1 MKRLTSDNSNF
12 DTWMSEMMKPSGDEI
27 MSTVTLIRSTYEA
40 FITVGFTKEEA
51 LELVKHFITLGGKG
65 GKQ

>member
-1 MKRLTSDNSNF
+1 MMQPSD
-12 DTWMSEMMKPSGDEI
+12 DEI